1 MTELTLRAYREGVTD
16 FEHSASRLLSADVV
30 LPQLLEA
37 RDAQTVWAGTLT
49 ELHAYAAGIDPLAQD
64 DGDTHPGTCSDCETG
79 HPFAPYLPPRTHTG
93 PMLVTV
99 EITPM
104 PRPEM
109 VS

>member
-1 MTELTLRAYREGVTD
+1 MGAASGALAFVATSVLSYVLTRV
-16 FEHSASRLLSADVV
+16 
-30 LPQLLEA
+30 EA